1 MCKKRKERHIISN
14 NRKIPFE
21 TFRLLSFFCFCHFS
35 FCCFNSKW
43 TKIVNKQENP
53 FMTSIPN
60 HFCSLVIEYTA
71 DFFTLFFPP
80 WQFYHYIVRN
90 SLSYIYL
97 TIIFLFSSFS
107 VLCILSH
114 TPFTYFY
121 I

>member
-1 MCKKRKERHIISN
+1 MCKKKKTTYYKKQQKDSIRNIS
-14 NRKIPFE
+14 FAV
-21 TFRLLSFFCFCHFS
+21 FFLFLPLRFCY
-35 FCCFNSKW
+35 FNSKW